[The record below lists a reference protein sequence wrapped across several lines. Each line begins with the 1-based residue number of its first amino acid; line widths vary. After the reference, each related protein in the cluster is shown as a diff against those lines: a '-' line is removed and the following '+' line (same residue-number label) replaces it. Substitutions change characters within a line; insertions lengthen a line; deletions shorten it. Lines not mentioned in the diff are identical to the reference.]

1 VSELGGRVIE
11 DFLEKMLDEEEDGG
25 IIEVT

>member
-1 VSELGGRVIE
+1 VSGLWVRVIE